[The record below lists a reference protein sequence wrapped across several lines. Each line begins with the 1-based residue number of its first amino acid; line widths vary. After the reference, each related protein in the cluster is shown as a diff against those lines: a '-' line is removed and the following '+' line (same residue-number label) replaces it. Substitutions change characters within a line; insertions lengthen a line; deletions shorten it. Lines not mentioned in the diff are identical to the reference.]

1 MLLSCYYIGDRLRDD
16 EKNSIMAEARRAY
29 IIYRQI
35 YTGVHSVLDKDVLE
49 LHGEVRNG
57 LPSNRGQHRNDVCG
71 IGERTGDIAVQ
82 AG

>member
-35 YTGVHSVLDKDVLE
+35 YKNVHSVFDKDILE
-49 LHGEVRNG
+49 LHGEVKNG
-57 LPSNRGQHRNDVCG
+57 LPSDRRQHRNDVCS
-71 IGERTGDIAVQ
+71 IGERAGDVAIQ